1 MPSTVISARR
11 GLDHFEPE
19 ATLNPTE
26 QRLLRGHL
34 EQIDFAAYAANRELI
49 SRTLGR
55 TDLGKFKRL
64 AIAAAQARVHW
75 VAEAASMAESG
86 AALSAA
92 QVARLTT
99 CGKPTKNSPRST
111 KPCAAWSSA
120 ATCPT
125 SARNRARAQKDYWPA
140 TLARWAR
147 FQEA

>member
-55 TDLGKFKRL
+55 TDLGKFERL
-64 AIAAAQARVHW
+64 AVAAAQARVHW
-75 VAEAASMAESG
+75 VAEAASMADCG

-92 QVARLTT
+92 QVARLTILRQAYEELT
-99 CGKPTKNSPRST
+99 EV
-111 KPCAAWSSA
+111 
-120 ATCPT
+120 
-125 SARNRARAQKDYWPA
+125 Y
-140 TLARWAR
+140 
-147 FQEA
+147 EAMRRMVERGYLPYQRKE